1 MKKNSENVKKLEDLF
16 KEIIQHSEKK
26 RQEEEKYG
34 RLKVM
39 EDGVKSYNKHLIK
52 VFE

>member
-26 RQEEEKYG
+26 KDKKKKNMG
-34 RLKVM
+34 
-39 EDGVKSYNKHLIK
+39 D
-52 VFE
+52 